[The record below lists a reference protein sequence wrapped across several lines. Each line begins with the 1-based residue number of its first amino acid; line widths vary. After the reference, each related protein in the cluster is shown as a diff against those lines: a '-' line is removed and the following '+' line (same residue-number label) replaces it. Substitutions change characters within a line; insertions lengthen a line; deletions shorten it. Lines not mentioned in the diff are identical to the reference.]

1 MSTTDRSFIGAG
13 SIYIKP
19 ADNSAPLLPVGNVSE
34 FKFSFEED
42 KKELKNYLGGGGNR
56 NTISRISSISASL
69 TVAAQ

>member
-42 KKELKNYLGGGGNR
+42 KKELKN
-56 NTISRISSISASL
+56 
-69 TVAAQ
+69 